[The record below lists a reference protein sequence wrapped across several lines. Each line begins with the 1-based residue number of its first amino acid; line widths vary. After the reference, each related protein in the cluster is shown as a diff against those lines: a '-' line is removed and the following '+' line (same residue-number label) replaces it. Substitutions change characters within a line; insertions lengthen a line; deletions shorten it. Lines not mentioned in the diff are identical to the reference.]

1 MFHFELGKMFAFTR
15 AGMLENADGELKAL
29 SDDSWYDYLLTFA
42 TKPHCDMG
50 SQTAFLDVTAIL
62 KKDR

>member
-1 MFHFELGKMFAFTR
+1 
-15 AGMLENADGELKAL
+15 MLENADGELKPL